1 MGYVFYYISNQWVH
15 VGLFKI
21 HLSLIWSG
29 VRLEKSLISN
39 NEIKWVFYQK
49 REIYFWYCQMIEK
62 LCLIIKKR
70 GKYKWYKILSHVYLD
85 GLVIHAWVAILA
97 TLGSGCPWPSPEW
110 QPNQVAPI
118 CHGCHLKKMN
128 LI

>member
-1 MGYVFYYISNQWVH
+1 MGYVFYYIINWWVH

-29 VRLEKSLISN
+29 VRSEKSLISN

-49 REIYFWYCQMIEK
+49 REIYFWYCQTIEK

-70 GKYKWYKILSHVYLD
+70 GKYKWYKILSQVYLD
-85 GLVIHAWVAILA
+85 GLVTHLGGHISYPRLWLSMAEPWVAA
-97 TLGSGCPWPSPEW
+97 KPGCP
-110 QPNQVAPI
+110 
-118 CHGCHLKKMN
+118 HLSRLPFKKMN